1 MSAVILGAGSVG
13 FKLARQLI
21 DEETDVVLIEKD
33 PKKAENASQQLDCLV
48 LNEPGNSLETLRKA
62 GVENASNFIAVT
74 DSDEINMIA
83 CGIVSSE
90 FKVPR
95 KLARVRNIDYW
106 NTTVLRQSFLG
117 IDYVVSPEIEVARAI
132 TSAVDRG
139 AVSDI
144 MFFEKTGLQMRSVSI
159 TGETMFAGRTIE
171 EIRNTV
177 NVNFLVAVI
186 FRYGN
191 YIIPSGDSRIHE
203 NDKLYLIAGENDFE
217 HLFAVI
223 GKEMTTINKIVIVG
237 GGKIGQYVADH
248 LLHEGKHRSTFW
260 SRLVHTGKPANK
272 RQVTILEPNY
282 ELCKLLADRYPS
294 ALVVNADIS
303 DEQFSEDDMFS
314 SMDLVAATSDSQE
327 LNIVTAVYAKTLGT
341 KRTIA
346 LVNKSTYVHIASS
359 LGIDVAINP
368 VDSMVS
374 TILKYIRRSSV
385 QSLHSI
391 SGGNLDVIEVSVEAS
406 SKVVNKR
413 IRDIRIP
420 ANALVISVARNGTN
434 IVPSGGLELIA
445 GDYLIII
452 ANKESIQKLEQ
463 IFTG

>member
-1 MSAVILGAGSVG
+1 MSSVILGAGNVG

-21 DEETDVVLIEKD
+21 YEDSDVVLIEKD
-33 PKKAENASQQLDCLV
+33 PKKAESASQQLDCLV

-62 GVENASNFIAVT
+62 GVENASNFVAVT

-83 CGIVSSE
+83 CGIVASE

-95 KLARVRNIDYW
+95 KIARVRNIDYW
-106 NTTVLRQSFLG
+106 NTSVLKQSFLG

-144 MFFEKTGLQMRSVSI
+144 MFFEKTGLQMRSVSVS
-159 TGETMFAGRTIE
+159 GETVFAGRTIE
-171 EIRNTV
+171 EIRSTI
-177 NVNFLVAVI
+177 NVSFLVAVI
-186 FRYGN
+186 FRYGD

-203 NDKLYLIAGENDFE
+203 NDKLYLIASENDFE

-248 LLHEGKHRSTFW
+248 LLHEGKHRASFW
-260 SRLVHTGKPANK
+260 SRLVHTGKPAT
-272 RQVTILEPNY
+272 RRRVTILEPNY
-282 ELCKLLADRYPS
+282 ERCKWLADRYPS

-327 LNIVTAVYAKTLGT
+327 LNIVTAIYAKSLGT

-359 LGIDVAINP
+359 LGIDVAISP

-374 TILKYIRRSSV
+374 TILKYIRKANVR
-385 QSLHSI
+385 SLHSI
-391 SGGNLDVIEVSVEAS
+391 SGGNLDVIEVSVEAT
-406 SKVVNKR
+406 SKVVDKR
-413 IRDIRIP
+413 IRDIRLP
-420 ANALVISVARNGTN
+420 PNALIISVARGESN
-434 IVPSGGLELIA
+434 IVPSGGLELIE

-452 ANKESIQKLEQ
+452 ANKESIQKLEE